1 MIQNY
6 LKTNSVQKA
15 LSVLLAFDDIHPMWG
30 VRELSGHLGYSP
42 ATVQRLLKIL
52 KDHGFIDQDAT
63 TRQYRLGSVYYRF
76 LHTLQTHNPLRHS
89 LLPYLRKLHA
99 LTQETVHFNIIDRI
113 ERLCIE
119 SFESFQHLKAS
130 MPVGNR
136 SPLYAGAS
144 SKCLLAFSVPEFVDR
159 YLNQVDPVSLTTHT
173 VTNVL
178 KLRTELEE
186 IRRLGYAS
194 SLGERMEGLGSL
206 SAPILDH
213 NSVLVGAL
221 SLALPEIRFRDHGH
235 REFCLRNLLSVT
247 RECSRQLGYQKSISH
262 TSEAIL
268 REPAENSQIA
278 S

>member
-6 LKTNSVQKA
+6 VKTNSVQKA
-15 LSVLLAFDDIHPMWG
+15 LAVMLAFDDIHPMWG

-42 ATVQRLLKIL
+42 ATVQRLLRIL
-52 KDHGFIDQDAT
+52 KDHGFIDQDT
-63 TRQYRLGSVYYRF
+63 VTRQYRLGSVYYRF
-76 LHTLQTHNPLRHS
+76 LHTLEAHNPLRHS

-99 LTQETVHFNIIDRI
+99 LTQETVHFNIIDRF

-119 SFESFQHLKAS
+119 SFESFQYLKAS

-144 SKCLLAFSVPEFVDR
+144 SKCLLAFSAPEFVDG
-159 YLNQVDPVSLTTHT
+159 YLNQVDPVSLTAQT

-178 KLRTELEE
+178 KLRSELEE
-186 IRRLGYAS
+186 IRRLGYAT

-213 NSVLVGAL
+213 NCVLVGAL
-221 SLALPEIRFRDHGH
+221 SLALPEIRFRDHDH
-235 REFCLRNLLSVT
+235 RRVCLKNLLSVT
-247 RECSRQLGYQKSISH
+247 RECSRQLGYEKKH
-262 TSEAIL
+262 
-268 REPAENSQIA
+268 PAAMENASVQTAESPPIA